1 MNNAGWLVKGP
12 YSPIEVMQSLAKNS
26 ADHTPGYFILLSWW
40 GQFVGNEV
48 AMGRVLSILISLL
61 ALAMACRL
69 GRDFVA
75 PVAGLFSIIVL
86 ASNAFYNFYIPHV
99 RMYPLLMLASALVL
113 WLYLRITHQQK
124 DSILRDY
131 IALSVAC
138 YALANTHAFSAL
150 FFSMLGI
157 YHLVFGPKSRRWLWT
172 SVAISPGLLA
182 FSPWIIV
189 LISSMEGT
197 SKIWSGSVAGGLV
210 AVETFL
216 AANTNGAIP
225 LLLFSAAGIS
235 YCYKKKILTPKPY
248 LFLFVV
254 FTILLGILAQFTDF
268 VSYHGMRYF
277 LPGTVVLVLF
287 NAAGIYALYKV
298 HKLLGLLLLLWVLSG
313 LAFQET
319 ADWNYYVAGRIQN
332 LGQAPWQT
340 ISKYALESSPRPVII
355 GHNLGTGTFLLKGAH
370 SNVGYSQA
378 DYYFGL
384 LGLVTDW
391 RNQPEFSADYARE
404 FAITH
409 PSISVVFQTSKVD
422 SFHAAD
428 IEVEMNS
435 LGYVLCGE
443 IDTGVDTV
451 ILAFRWETL
460 ECQDPQVATMLTT
473 DPLEY
478 EYYGASVDAEDNSV
492 IFIDQWHSKLDDGH
506 ENLNVSHQLID
517 QDWDNVA
524 QLDLPLVHEDSLRR
538 FSIDISGVPAG
549 SYRLV
554 AILYDRST
562 GERHNWTDQDGNVT
576 EYPVISEI
584 VLP

>member
-1 MNNAGWLVKGP
+1 M
-12 YSPIEVMQSLAKNS
+12 
-26 ADHTPGYFILLSWW
+26 
-40 GQFVGNEV
+40 
-48 AMGRVLSILISLL
+48 
-61 ALAMACRL
+61 
-69 GRDFVA
+69 
-75 PVAGLFSIIVL
+75 
-86 ASNAFYNFYIPHV
+86 
-99 RMYPLLMLASALVL
+99 
-113 WLYLRITHQQK
+113 
-124 DSILRDY
+124 
-131 IALSVAC
+131 
-138 YALANTHAFSAL
+138 
-150 FFSMLGI
+150 
-157 YHLVFGPKSRRWLWT
+157 
-172 SVAISPGLLA
+172 
-182 FSPWIIV
+182 
-189 LISSMEGT
+189 
-197 SKIWSGSVAGGLV
+197 
-210 AVETFL
+210 
-216 AANTNGAIP
+216 
-225 LLLFSAAGIS
+225 
-235 YCYKKKILTPKPY
+235 
-248 LFLFVV
+248 
-254 FTILLGILAQFTDF
+254 
-268 VSYHGMRYF
+268 
-277 LPGTVVLVLF
+277 
-287 NAAGIYALYKV
+287 
-298 HKLLGLLLLLWVLSG
+298 
-313 LAFQET
+313 
-319 ADWNYYVAGRIQN
+319 
-332 LGQAPWQT
+332 
-340 ISKYALESSPRPVII
+340 II